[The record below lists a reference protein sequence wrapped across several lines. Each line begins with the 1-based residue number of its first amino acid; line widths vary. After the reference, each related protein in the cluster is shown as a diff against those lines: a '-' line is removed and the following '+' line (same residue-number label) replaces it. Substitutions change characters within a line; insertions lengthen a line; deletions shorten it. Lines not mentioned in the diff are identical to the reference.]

1 MGPAV
6 NGLEAV
12 SVVDNQPEAKH
23 ITDKKA
29 PKSSIS
35 IVNVALRVLEGIG
48 LIFANIFTLGLI
60 NFLPGIHKEY
70 SKVFGGKEVKVIES
84 DESLDKSA
92 QSDDENNVAG
102 EDRPIDTEV
111 VPTVNDAETEGE
123 QPPVP
128 QRDPVDGAPNNDDV
142 DDEMPEHPCNKFA
155 GSVTHYGSKARD
167 GVVYVWNN
175 ANKENAERAWNDTK
189 TGTSWAYNQTKSG
202 TSWAAGH
209 VKHGAQAAWQG
220 ANRENAAAVRDYAVQ
235 KSGELIDAAK
245 KPENLRT
252 TVGTIVGVAATA
264 IGFGAYLYSGG
275 DPSDVASGIICL
287 ATNGTAIP
295 C

>member
-1 MGPAV
+1 M
-6 NGLEAV
+6 
-12 SVVDNQPEAKH
+12 
-23 ITDKKA
+23 
-29 PKSSIS
+29 
-35 IVNVALRVLEGIG
+35 NVALRVLEGIG

-70 SKVFGGKEVKVIES
+70 SKVFCGKEVKVIES
-84 DESLDKSA
+84 DESLYESA
-92 QSDDENNVAG
+92 QSDDETNVAG
-102 EDRPIDTEV
+102 ADRPIDTED
-111 VPTVNDAETEGE
+111 VPNVNDAETESE
-123 QPPVP
+123 QPPALH
-128 QRDPVDGAPNNDDV
+128 RDPVGGAPNNDDV
-142 DDEMPEHPCNKFA
+142 DDEMQEHPCNKIA
-155 GSVTHYGSKARD
+155 GSVNHYRSKARD

-175 ANKENAERAWNDTK
+175 ANKENAERAWNGTK
-189 TGTSWAYNQTKSG
+189 DGTYWAYNQTKSG

-235 KSGELIDAAK
+235 KGGELIDAAK